1 MGKEAYLEYDV
12 DGSGS
17 INIQELGSVLKA
29 LGENPTEDEL
39 QNLINK
45 FDDDG
50 TGLIEFTEFLCL
62 MATQAKEREQEELEG
77 FIPFCFKAFADNV
90 GSTLKESTISIEHF
104 RFIMQSLPKG
114 DDMTRRGP
122 YNYIDNFNCF
132 IFYKK

>member
-1 MGKEAYLEYDV
+1 M
-12 DGSGS
+12 
-17 INIQELGSVLKA
+17 KA

-62 MATQAKEREQEELEG
+62 MATQAKESEQEELEG

-90 GSTLKESTISIEHF
+90 GSSLKV
-104 RFIMQSLPKG
+104 
-114 DDMTRRGP
+114 
-122 YNYIDNFNCF
+122 
-132 IFYKK
+132 

>member
-1 MGKEAYLEYDV
+1 MFVKYFL
-12 DGSGS
+12 SL
-17 INIQELGSVLKA
+17 ELGSVLKA

-90 GSTLKESTISIEHF
+90 GSTLKVKNKHNIIKVVF
-104 RFIMQSLPKG
+104 MKYFILLG
-114 DDMTRRGP
+114 V
-122 YNYIDNFNCF
+122 NNLH
-132 IFYKK
+132 